1 MIPVDLTLQL
11 IALFEQRP
19 VLWPEIANNRREGPP
34 KFIRID
40 ARAGRNFV
48 SHQIMELFI
57 DSESA
62 HFNRFGHRLLL
73 LGG

>member
-34 KFIRID
+34 KVIRID